1 MSCRDHDVQRH
12 DPATELVC
20 HYILHERRR
29 QGHIAGLADASKI
42 PDNGV
47 VEVKVWQVNISKTII
62 VHVPITHGEVQ
73 ETGDFVKGMYLMM
86 QYELPENL
94 LGIIWKGQYR
104 GQKQK
109 WFITRFTGNESEI
122 NLKTKN
128 PEFIEWKWIETDDLP
143 NVIVDFKKKVYL
155 ELVKEIKKLTY

>member
-1 MSCRDHDVQRH
+1 MKNKLPLRIGVGAIVLNNDNKVFVGKRKDNPVNKWQMPQGGVNKNENFVLAMKR
-12 DPATELVC
+12 EL
-20 HYILHERRR
+20 YEETSIKNIEILKE
-29 QGHIAGLADASKI
+29 L
-42 PDNGV
+42 
-47 VEVKVWQVNISKTII
+47 
-62 VHVPITHGEVQ
+62 HGWLE
-73 ETGDFVKGMYLMM
+73 
-86 QYELPENL
+86 YELPKEL
-94 LGIIWKGQYR
+94 LGIIWKGKYR

>member
-1 MSCRDHDVQRH
+1 MLKKNLPLRIGVGAIVLNNDNKVFVGKRKDNPVNKWQMPQGGVNKNENFVLAMKR
-12 DPATELVC
+12 EL
-20 HYILHERRR
+20 YEETSIKNIEILKELD
-29 QGHIAGLADASKI
+29 GWL
-42 PDNGV
+42 
-47 VEVKVWQVNISKTII
+47 E
-62 VHVPITHGEVQ
+62 
-73 ETGDFVKGMYLMM
+73 
-86 QYELPENL
+86 YELPKEL
-94 LGIIWKGQYR
+94 LGIIWKGKYR